1 MLHLAETSHTTLFS
15 RPMAFT
21 DMNGL
26 ANSSKFIRSIK
37 RGQIVMWLIASR
49 ALDKVGPSICI
60 FSASIGSIMHD
71 TGLIIFSRITV
82 RTVPV
87 VVVEMDGMSMR
98 CYVGK
103 GKGNEKN
110 PAVYTQLLYLT
121 QWEGKYEYDIS
132 TNSVGGNQPHNNLP
146 PVYSVYKFRRVK

>member
-1 MLHLAETSHTTLFS
+1 
-15 RPMAFT
+15 
-21 DMNGL
+21 
-26 ANSSKFIRSIK
+26 
-37 RGQIVMWLIASR
+37 MWLIASR

-60 FSASIGSIMHD
+60 FSASIGSIMHN
-71 TGLIIFSRITV
+71 TGLIVASRITV
-82 RTVPV
+82 RAVPV
-87 VVVEMDGMSMR
+87 VVVEMDGMPMARHFPFGHLCKSEGELAAHSH
-98 CYVGK
+98 YVGK